1 MFNNLNWRLNV
12 DFVIALEAVADNV
25 YQAVFASGATVELAA
40 SNYADAVCE
49 LGTLGAVAC

>member
-1 MFNNLNWRLNV
+1 V
-12 DFVIALEAVADNV
+12 DFVIALESVADNV

-49 LGTLGAVAC
+49 LDNLGPAVC

>member
-1 MFNNLNWRLNV
+1 M

-40 SNYADAVCE
+40 SNYTDAVCE
-49 LGTLGAVAC
+49 LETLGAVAC